1 MTGSGTYSFVDPQA
15 YETSIPGASV
25 NLLFM
30 SPGDFKA
37 RLTRTDL
44 HNLCLLGAREELPRM
59 AYIALARDRNVIG
72 FPLHADPPPI
82 WNAVELRVGDIVFH
96 GRGERFHQRTSGP
109 TRWGWILLPSEHL
122 TDYGR
127 ALSGSDIVV
136 PAAGNLLRAP
146 ARATA
151 RLMRLHAQA
160 GRLAERRAD
169 MIAQPEVARA
179 LEQDLTEA
187 LVACLTEG
195 TTHPAWTEKR
205 RHAGVMVRFED
216 TLATDPDHAWL
227 LSEVCAIVGVSEFTV
242 RACSREFLGISPG
255 RYMILRRLN
264 RVRRALLRADAAT
277 VTVAEHARRHGF
289 TDLDRFAIAYR
300 TVFGETPATTLRHLR
315 GPSSRLV
322 THI

>member
-25 NLLFM
+25 SLLLV
-30 SPGDFKA
+30 SSGDFKA

-44 HNLCLLGAREELPRM
+44 HNLSLLAAREELPRI

-72 FPLHADPPPI
+72 FPLLSDPPPV
-82 WNAVELRVGDIVFH
+82 WNAVEMHVGDIVFH

-109 TRWGWILLPSEHL
+109 TRWGWILLPPEHL

-127 ALSGSDIVV
+127 ALSGSNILL
-136 PAAGNLLRAP
+136 PATGRLLRAP

-179 LEQDLTEA
+179 LEQELTEA
-187 LVACLTEG
+187 LVACLTEAG
-195 TTHPAWTEKR
+195 THPAWTEKR
-205 RHAGVMVRFED
+205 RHANVMVRLED
-216 TLATDPDHAWL
+216 AMASDPDHAWL
-227 LSEVCAIVGVSEFTV
+227 LSELCAIVGVSEFTV
-242 RACSREFLGISPG
+242 RGCCHEFLGISPS
-255 RYMILRRLN
+255 RYMTLRQLD
-264 RVRRALLRADAAT
+264 RVRRALFRVNSAT
-277 VTVAEHARRHGF
+277 ATVAELARRHGF
-289 TDLDRFAIAYR
+289 TNLDRFAAVYR
-300 TVFGETPATTLRHLR
+300 SVFGEAPATTQRHLR
-315 GPSSRLV
+315 RPDSRPA
-322 THI
+322 TPT